1 MPRPTGGKAQAN
13 SFSDEDA
20 ALYGNASNP
29 MNSGSESSTGK
40 FSPSRPSPPPLN
52 YRRDQETV
60 ISGGPGQADV
70 GVMALLLLSVRE
82 CCTAMCVDHRAEEL
96 VRLRIELVRQ
106 EKKQVENEADRDRK
120 DAAREISKLQQAL
133 EAAEGR
139 ANRAESALSEAKA
152 QLAANSENALSEA
165 KAQLAIHEMERKV
178 ALAAAA
184 LLESEA
190 REKERLREED
200 DVREKLRS
208 TEKELEKFA
217 AIRRQADI
225 NAIKEAQTAA
235 RLGRVPVPS
244 TPSSETHT
252 RSYSLASSSI
262 IAHHDD
268 ENDEDGASNQQ
279 SEAVPSQRFT
289 PPPPRR
295 PL

>member
-1 MPRPTGGKAQAN
+1 MHRPTGKAQAS

-20 ALYGNASNP
+20 AFYGNASNP
-29 MNSGSESSTGK
+29 MNSGSESSTTGK
-40 FSPSRPSPPPLN
+40 FSHSSRPSPAPV
-52 YRRDQETV
+52 R
-60 ISGGPGQADV
+60 GQAD
-70 GVMALLLLSVRE
+70 GVFSLLLLSVRE

-96 VRLRIELVRQ
+96 VRLRIELVQQ
-106 EKKQVENEADRDRK
+106 EKQQVENERDRDRK
-120 DAAREISKLQQAL
+120 DAAREISKLQKAL

-139 ANRAESALSEAKA
+139 ADRAESALSEAKA
-152 QLAANSENALSEA
+152 QLAA
-165 KAQLAIHEMERKV
+165 HEMERKV

-235 RLGRVPVPS
+235 RLGRVPIPS
-244 TPSSETHT
+244 TPSSETHS
-252 RSYSLASSSI
+252 RSYSLASSSMS
-262 IAHHDD
+262 ARDDDDD
-268 ENDEDGASNQQ
+268 EDNEDGEADQK
-279 SEAVPSQRFT
+279 SEVTPPQRFV